1 MEQGA
6 TSVLIRHGQALR
18 CFITKRHSSPF
29 GEQTQIARFP
39 GRSIQILRSD
49 PILLTEDGVSRSPQL
64 LRAEHRLVARAFN
77 AAQAADARRILL
89 VSAHTG
95 DGKTHFA
102 RCIQRH
108 ASAVTDQPFEIQPFG
123 PPRPH
128 ADASNGYV
136 WVDGVA
142 LLEGD
147 GAAVLAP
154 AVRASVDGALLVAR
168 GMVTTRAEVADCA
181 AQLRTLGMRVLGGIW
196 NNSDCPPPAETLRTI
211 RAGLR
216 TWPPQLPPG
225 VFTRQFRWWS

>member
-1 MEQGA
+1 MRRGQPDLP
-6 TSVLIRHGQALR
+6 VLCASEPDLA
-18 CFITKRHSSPF
+18 F
-29 GEQTQIARFP
+29 G
-39 GRSIQILRSD
+39 SD
-49 PILLTEDGVSRSPQL
+49 LAYGDGVSRSPQL
-64 LRAEHRLVARAFN
+64 LRAEHRLVARAFDV
-77 AAQAADARRILL
+77 AQAAGARRILL
-89 VSAHTG
+89 VSARTG
-95 DGKTHFA
+95 DGKSHFA
-102 RCIQRH
+102 RCVQRH
-108 ASAVTDQPFEIQPFG
+108 ASAVTDEPFEVWPFG
-123 PPRPH
+123 PPQAR
-128 ADASNGYV
+128 AESSAGYV

-181 AQLRTLGMRVLGGIW
+181 ALLRTLGMRVLGGIW
-196 NNSDCPPPAETLRTI
+196 NDSDCPPPAETLRTI